1 MVWDYRRRLIPLA
14 IAQVA
19 TSFGVLIDESAEFVD
34 GARFFL
40 FLAKQAERL
49 SSNRTLLL
57 SGTAVTTNGS
67 GLISTDPP
75 YYDNIGYADLSD
87 FFYVWLRRA
96 LRSVYPSLFSTV
108 LVPKVQELVATPYR
122 FDGDKTRARDFF
134 ESGLRDVFDRVRP
147 MQDERIPATI
157 YYAFKQA
164 ERDGSDADNSTHAST
179 GWETML
185 GALIGAGFQVTGT
198 WPVRTEMSVR
208 SVGHNTNAL
217 ASSIVLSCRM
227 RNEPSLTTTRAQLI
241 GELRSQLTQAVQQLQ
256 AANTPPVDLDQSA
269 IGPGMA
275 VFSRYAKVMEGSGSM
290 SVRSALALINQTI
303 EEILTGSDADYDSYT
318 RWAISWFQQYGFK
331 EGAFGDAETLS
342 KAKDVSVSGLTEA
355 GFLFARAGKV
365 RILARDEL
373 DSDWEPN
380 SDERLTVWEITHYL
394 IRSLEKDGEENA
406 ARLLAKV
413 GTYADAVKELCYRLF
428 SICERNG
435 WAQEALGY
443 NMLISSWPE
452 IARLAAEMPGEA
464 REGELDFG

>member
-1 MVWDYRRRLIPLA
+1 MGHVE
-14 IAQVA
+14 V
-19 TSFGVLIDESAEFVD
+19 
-34 GARFFL
+34 GA
-40 FLAKQAERL
+40 
-49 SSNRTLLL
+49 
-57 SGTAVTTNGS
+57 NGS
-67 GLISTDPP
+67 AAQSEAASAVEGGAAGAVYSTDPP

-87 FFYVWLRRA
+87 FFYVWLRRS
-96 LRSVYPSLFSTV
+96 LRDIYPSEFSTM
-108 LVPKVQELVATPYR
+108 LVPKVEELVATPYR
-122 FDGDKTRARDFF
+122 FDGNKSAAREFF
-134 ESGLRDVFDRVRP
+134 ETGLSSVFQRIH
-147 MQDERIPATI
+147 ERQSVSVPFTV
-157 YYAFKQA
+157 YYAFKQSESA
-164 ERDGSDADNSTHAST
+164 VLENEETGNVST

-185 GALIGAGFQVTGT
+185 SALLAAGFEVRGT
-198 WPVRTEMSVR
+198 WPIRTELSNR
-208 SVGHNTNAL
+208 AVGQGTNAL
-217 ASSIVLSCRM
+217 ASSIVLACRP
-227 RNEPSLTTTRAQLI
+227 RAVDAGTTTRSQLI
-241 GELRSQLTQAVQQLQ
+241 PELRSELTRAVQRLQ
-256 AANTPPVDLDQSA
+256 TANTPPVDLDQSA

-275 VFSRYAKVMEGSGSM
+275 VFSRYAKVMEGSGTM

-365 RILARDEL
+365 RILKRDEL
-373 DSDWEPN
+373 NPDWDPA

-394 IRSLEKDGEENA
+394 IRSLEKEGEEKA